1 MAPKLPASANM
12 DGNAPRSAPAND
24 RAPAFCSYRIPV
36 GLDRAPDVE
45 PPAPRCWRS
54 RAAGRGGG
62 GPSAG
67 GREKEEPPRGPTE
80 RVEKEARPALQDEE
94 EAAPRCRTRR
104 RRSPRPQVE
113 KEAVPVP
120 QPSRPSWIT
129 APKLP
134 ASMPASANMDG
145 NAPRNAP
152 ANDRAPAFCSD
163 RVPVGLERAPDVEPP
178 APRRHR
184 ERTVDVQL
192 RDDAVGHPKSDFLA
206 PLAGLEA
213 GRRDAAQG
221 RASIAPA
228 RSGLRRRSGTGGRR
242 PRVESSLTAAAHR
255 RVRMFLWLDHVDF

>member
-1 MAPKLPASANM
+1 M

-62 GPSAG
+62 GPRAG
-67 GREKEEPPRGPTE
+67 GREKGEPERRPPCRRSRRRRGGGAALAGRGGGGPR
-80 RVEKEARPALQDEE
+80 AR
-94 EAAPRCRTRR
+94 RSRR
-104 RRSPRPQVE
+104 RRSPCRR
-113 KEAVPVP
+113 
-120 QPSRPSWIT
+120 PSRPSWIT

-145 NAPRNAP
+145 NAPRSAP

-242 PRVESSLTAAAHR
+242 PRVESSVTPAAHR